1 MQDKKDTR
9 RKFLKVSGTASLG
22 FLGLYQF
29 ACSAKKESKNL
40 PVDPTFGYGKLKKDK
55 EKVFNLPEGFSYKVI
70 SKRGDEM
77 ADGFLLPGK
86 PDGMA
91 SFEGENGKVIIVR
104 NHEISPGD
112 TKEGSFGEK
121 NELLSKI
128 SSEEVYDFGK
138 GEVPALGGT
147 STFIFNEETQE
158 IEKQYLSLAGTNRNC
173 AGGKTPWNSWIT
185 CEEDV
190 TLKGENSEKN
200 HGFNFEVPAKEEI
213 GVAEPF
219 PLKEMGRF
227 NHEAICV
234 DPKTGIVYQT
244 EDRHDGLIYR
254 FIPNEKGN
262 MRAGGKLQVLAI
274 KDQKGYET
282 RNWEKLTTPKM
293 EMGKEYEVE
302 WLDIDD
308 VEAPKDDLRYRGF
321 ESGAARFARGEG
333 AWFGDGEFYF
343 ACTNGGHRSFG
354 QVFKYI
360 PGENEGTE
368 NEAEAP
374 GKLVLFV
381 ESEDNEILKSC
392 DNLTIAPWGD
402 IILCEDDPHPFLVGI
417 TPNGEFYKLG
427 ENIGFESELTGVC
440 FSPSGKTLFVN
451 IQHAGLTLAITG
463 PWKNN
468 A

>member
-1 MQDKKDTR
+1 MKEKTDTR

-29 ACSAKKESKNL
+29 ACTAKEESKSL
-40 PVDPTFGYGKLKKDK
+40 PANSAIGYGKLKKDK
-55 EKVFNLPEGFSYKVI
+55 EKIFNLPEGFSYKVI
-70 SKRGDEM
+70 SKRGEKM
-77 ADGFLLPGK
+77 ADGFLLPGE

-104 NHEISPGD
+104 NHEISPGN
-112 TKEGSFGEK
+112 TKEGSFGQN
-121 NELLSKI
+121 NELLSQIKP
-128 SSEEVYDFGK
+128 EEVYDFGK
-138 GEVPALGGT
+138 GEVPSLGGT
-147 STFIFNEETQE
+147 STFVFNEETQE

-185 CEEDV
+185 CEEDT
-190 TLKGENSEKN
+190 TLAGGESEKN
-200 HGFNFEVPAKEEI
+200 HGFNFEVPATEEI
-213 GVAEPF
+213 AKAEPY

-227 NHEAICV
+227 NHEAVCV

-244 EDRHDGLIYR
+244 EDRSDGLIYR

-262 MRAGGKLQVLAI
+262 LRAGGKLQVLAI
-274 KDQKGYET
+274 KDQKSFDT
-282 RNWEKLTTPKM
+282 RNWKKLTTPKM
-293 EMGKEYEVE
+293 EQGKEYAVE

-308 VEAPKDDLRYRGF
+308 VESPKDDLRIRGF
-321 ESGAARFARGEG
+321 ENGAARFARGEG

-343 ACTNGGHRSFG
+343 ACTNGGHKSFG

-360 PGENEGTE
+360 PGKNEGAK
-368 NEAEAP
+368 NEGDDP

-381 ESEDNEILKSC
+381 ESDDNEILKSC

-417 TPNGEFYKLG
+417 TPKGEFYKLG